1 MVVVEINNGQE
12 KLDEGCTNKKMG
24 GVQTKQT
31 TDGCTF
37 PLRPNKGRATK
48 IESNNSLNQNK
59 NSSSAVL
66 FAYQGD
72 GVLVAP
78 PAKLRVDCVLSLRPP
93 DNPAMPGMGR
103 TFPVFCAINNPRQL
117 NW

>member
-1 MVVVEINNGQE
+1 MVVVVEINNGQE
-12 KLDEGCTNKKMG
+12 KLDEGCTNKKMV

-59 NSSSAVL
+59 TRQVL
-66 FAYQGD
+66 YFLLTK
-72 GVLVAP
+72 V
-78 PAKLRVDCVLSLRPP
+78 
-93 DNPAMPGMGR
+93 
-103 TFPVFCAINNPRQL
+103 TVF
-117 NW
+117 